1 MNIFRA
7 IFSDFKRRII
17 NDQRGFIQT
26 LLPLLAKAAPYALSL
41 GGSYLSNKSNK
52 KQQSAGTIY
61 PKDYDPRNPEKR
73 QVDSFLANYI
83 SKYGSMYQ
91 PGKPYAGKLSAGIS
105 PFESRGLEQFL
116 NEYLNTGVSSQTGD
130 VRNLLNKTITGGFD
144 PKTSPYYQAFRDE
157 ANYNRKGAIDRTRAD
172 LGARGKFFSS
182 EAIDKEGDINAQTGI
197 GLNKVMADLVGQERD
212 RSMSAVPY
220 AAGLEEYLSGIPLQ
234 KAGAATTLGALP
246 RQLEQDD
253 LEREYQDFKRQQSE
267 YQGVINQAG
276 SISGRPVEP
285 YAPQPVPILS
295 EGANQ
300 SPTSSFLQNF
310 LGNYLN
316 RSQGGSGSS
325 GDLIQTLMSLL
336 GGK

>member
-17 NDQRGFIQT
+17 DDQRGFLQALIPIATT
-26 LLPLLAKAAPYALSL
+26 LAS
-41 GGSYLSNKSNK
+41 SYLANKSNK
-52 KQQSAGTIY
+52 KQQDAGTIN
-61 PKDYDPRNPEKR
+61 PQDYDSRNPEKK
-73 QVDSFLANYI
+73 QVDSFLADYI
-83 SKYGSMYQ
+83 SKYGSMYE
-91 PGKPYAGKLSAGIS
+91 PGKAYSGKLSAGMS
-105 PFESRGLEQFL
+105 NYESRGLEQFL

-157 ANYNRKGAIDRTRAD
+157 AAYNQKGAIDRTRAD
-172 LGARGKFFSS
+172 LGARKKFFSS

-197 GLNKVMADLVGQERD
+197 QLNKVMADLAGQERD
-212 RSMSAVPY
+212 RSMSAVPA

-234 KAGAATTLGALP
+234 KATAATTLGALP

-253 LEREYQDFKRQQSE
+253 LERQYQDFKRQQLE

-276 SISGRPVEP
+276 DISGRPVEP
-285 YAPQPVPILS
+285 YSPQPIPIQGS
-295 EGANQ
+295 SGQ
-300 SPTSSFLQNF
+300 SSTASFLQSF

-325 GDLIQTLMSLL
+325 GDLIGTLMSLL